1 MNKKEY
7 VVKIG
12 NGYFSGYEDVEARV
26 IFDDL
31 PGFLILRERFDNKE
45 QAEKVAEHI
54 GGEVEEL

>member
-1 MNKKEY
+1 MNKKKY

-12 NGYFSGYEDVEARV
+12 NGYFAGYNDIEATI

-31 PGFLILRERFDNKE
+31 PGFLIFRKVFNNIE

-54 GGEVEEL
+54 GGEVEEV

>member
-1 MNKKEY
+1 MNEKEY

-12 NGYFSGYEDVEARV
+12 NGYFAGYDEIEARV

-31 PGFLILRERFDNKE
+31 PGFLIFRKVFNNIE
-45 QAEKVAEHI
+45 QAEEVAEHI